1 MTEFIEG
8 ILNNHFVMVSA
19 LSWFLAQVIKTLLNL
34 LMTRELVLERMVGA
48 GGMPSAHSAFVV
60 SLTVTA
66 GRICGW
72 HSFEFAIC
80 FALAAVVMY
89 DATGVRQAAGQ
100 HAQILNQIINT
111 LYENFHVVYEI
122 EKKHNFDFFRKR
134 KTDDLDSEKYQQV
147 QESNQLLLKE
157 LLGHTLLEVAGGVIL
172 GVAVALLFPL
182 P

>member
-1 MTEFIEG
+1 MHLGMLTTNPI
-8 ILNNHFVMVSA
+8 IDCA
-19 LSWFLAQVIKTLLNL
+19 LLAWFLAQLIKTLLNL

-60 SLTVTA
+60 SLMVTA

-100 HAQILNQIINT
+100 HAQVLNQIINT
-111 LYENFHVVYEI
+111 MYENFHVVYEI

-134 KTDDLDSEKYQQV
+134 TKDDPDDAKQLEV
-147 QESNQLLLKE
+147 RESNQLLLKE

-172 GVAVALLFPL
+172 GIVVALLYPL

>member
-1 MTEFIEG
+1 MTEFIQG
-8 ILNNHFVMVSA
+8 ILSNHFVMVSA
-19 LSWFLAQVIKTLLNL
+19 LSWFLAQLIKTLLNL

-60 SLTVTA
+60 SLMVTA
-66 GRICGW
+66 GRVCGW

-100 HAQILNQIINT
+100 HAQVLNQIVNT
-111 LYENFHVVYEI
+111 MYENFHVVYEI

-134 KTDDLDSEKYQQV
+134 KQDDPDSETYQKA

-157 LLGHTLLEVAGGVIL
+157 LLGHTLLEVAGGVLL
-172 GVAVALLFPL
+172 GITVALLYPL

>member
-1 MTEFIEG
+1 MTEFIQG
-8 ILNNHFVMVSA
+8 ILNNHFVMVAA
-19 LSWFLAQVIKTLLNL
+19 LSWFLAQLIKTLLNL
-34 LMTRELVLERMVGA
+34 FMTRELVLERMVGA

-60 SLTVTA
+60 SLMVTA

-89 DATGVRQAAGQ
+89 VGTGVRQAAGQ
-100 HAQILNQIINT
+100 HAQVLNQIVNT
-111 LYENFHVVYEI
+111 MYENFHVVYEI
-122 EKKHNFDFFRKR
+122 EKKHNFDFYRKR
-134 KTDDLDSEKYQQV
+134 TKDDPDDAKQLEV
-147 QESNQLLLKE
+147 RESNQLLLKE

-172 GVAVALLFPL
+172 GIVVALLYPL

>member
-1 MTEFIEG
+1 MNEFIQG
-8 ILNNHFVMVSA
+8 ILSNHFVMVSA
-19 LSWFLAQVIKTLLNL
+19 LSWFLAQLIKTLLNL

-60 SLTVTA
+60 SLMVTA

-100 HAQILNQIINT
+100 HAKLLNQIVHT
-111 LYENFHVVYEI
+111 MQENFHVVYEI
-122 EKKHNFDFFRKR
+122 EKKHRFDFFRKR
-134 KTDDLDSEKYQQV
+134 DNAADKEQYQKV
-147 QESNQLLLKE
+147 QERSQLLLKE

-172 GVAVALLFPL
+172 GITVALLYPL

>member
-1 MTEFIEG
+1 MTEFIQG
-8 ILNNHFVMVSA
+8 ILNNHFVMVAA
-19 LSWFLAQVIKTLLNL
+19 LSWFLAQLIKTLLNL

-60 SLTVTA
+60 SLMVTA

-100 HAQILNQIINT
+100 HAQVLNQIVNT
-111 LYENFHVVYEI
+111 MYENFHVVYEI

-134 KTDDLDSEKYQQV
+134 TKDDPDDAKQREV
-147 QESNQLLLKE
+147 RESNQLLLKE

-172 GVAVALLFPL
+172 GIVVALLYPL